1 MHFLSL
7 QQEHVW
13 AMHPFLHQGLV
24 TGLVQVVLFIKA
36 FLLCLPL
43 SGFWRNG
50 AERECAFEA
59 MRGPHKH
66 QSNTLWKL
74 AKPGPMAIG
83 LSIYPLYTLTVHK
96 AYESRLLSGTFTGDG
111 KCHYLHEQAK
121 QWHVIND

>member
-96 AYESRLLSGTFTGDG
+96 AYSMNPDCSVELLLEMENVTIYMNKQNSGM
-111 KCHYLHEQAK
+111 
-121 QWHVIND
+121 